1 MQDKVET
8 LEHSLGHVVRE
19 FSTERNH
26 LVQTAETENE
36 NAKTEVVKLRRMHD
50 LKTREMNRIKKLAKN
65 ILDQRTEVER
75 FFLESLEQ
83 VKLEIAANR
92 FV

>member
-1 MQDKVET
+1 MET
-8 LEHSLGHVVRE
+8 LENAIGHVVRE
-19 FSTERNH
+19 FHTEKNQI
-26 LVQTAETENE
+26 VQTANTENE
-36 NAKTEVVKLRRMHD
+36 SGKIEVVKLRRMHD

-83 VKLEIAANR
+83 VKMEIVSNR
-92 FV
+92 